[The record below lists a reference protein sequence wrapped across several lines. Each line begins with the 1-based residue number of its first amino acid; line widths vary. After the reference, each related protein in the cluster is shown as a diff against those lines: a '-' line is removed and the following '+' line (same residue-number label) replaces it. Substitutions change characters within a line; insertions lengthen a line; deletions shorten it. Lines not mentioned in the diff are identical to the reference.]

1 MSEAG
6 RRGVGVGPCDP
17 GIGRG
22 RVAPEIR
29 GVNHRVIRVVAVAPP
44 DDQFISGPDG
54 GVLKTWFGGVIRL
67 DASPDVRGW
76 IVAAAGIQDRYFK
89 IGVGRDAAPDQHFR
103 TGPDGGV
110 VGARQGRRVDGHHQ
124 PGIG

>member
-1 MSEAG
+1 GGGRRSRQRCRGRNLTSWIVYSTAVEEEGPRVAVSGPWDHGFAGPAGGVSEAG

-22 RVAPEIR
+22 RVTPEIR

-54 GVLKTWFGGVIRL
+54 GVLKTRFGGVICL
-67 DASPDVRGW
+67 EVSPNVR
-76 IVAAAGIQDRYFK
+76 
-89 IGVGRDAAPDQHFR
+89 
-103 TGPDGGV
+103 
-110 VGARQGRRVDGHHQ
+110 
-124 PGIG
+124 